1 MKTFNK
7 QIKVTV
13 ELDTIANQLL
23 NTISPEN
30 KHRDNIV
37 EAIIGRM
44 DANNDSAGMTL
55 LYNALCGFS
64 NDVNFEVGDIVSCTE
79 SCYGYW
85 DGKNES
91 YREIAECKVI
101 NINIYSKDKL
111 HVEYNIPNKNGNIQ
125 TKKMWVSHLNCS
137 KIAVDP
143 LKNLKERMAM
153 HESIEHTIDTEV
165 EGS

>member
-7 QIKVTV
+7 QIKITV

-30 KHRDNIV
+30 KHKEAIV

-44 DANNDSAGMTL
+44 DANNDNAGMTL
-55 LYNALCGFS
+55 LYNALSGFS
-64 NDVNFEVGDIVSCTE
+64 NDVNFEVGDVVSCSE

-101 NINIYSKDKL
+101 DINIYSKDKL
-111 HVEYNIPNKNGNIQ
+111 HIEYNVPNKDGNIQ

-137 KIAVDP
+137 KLHIRDT
-143 LKNLKERMAM
+143 KAM
-153 HESIEHTIDTEV
+153 SDLRASIEATIDTEV